1 MEKQTNKQHRLL
13 ICNSN
18 KNKMHKSS
26 KHTEDVDI
34 IDEDADHTLLRNF
47 SAQSQH
53 DAAAMRFLCFFV
65 SGSVCVSL
73 RTVVTD
79 HMTAA
84 LTSSFSISALIDVIG
99 IGGE

>member
-1 MEKQTNKQHRLL
+1 
-13 ICNSN
+13 
-18 KNKMHKSS
+18 MHKSS

-53 DAAAMRFLCFFV
+53 DTAAVRFCVCFFV